1 MNGEKQMRTSK
12 SKNQDWYKWEEYV
25 ANSLDGKTTPGSGNQ
40 DFFKGD
46 FLGENWFVDCKMTKS
61 DSYSIKN
68 SLFEKYDE
76 IVKLEG
82 KEMIV
87 ALNLN
92 GRKLAILDFETFKV
106 MQKFYFDN
114 NK

>member
-1 MNGEKQMRTSK
+1 MRTSK
-12 SKNQDWYKWEEYV
+12 SKNLDWYKWEEYV
-25 ANSLDGKTTPGSGNQ
+25 ANSLDGKTTPGSGATPYQ
-40 DFFKGD
+40 KGD
-46 FLGENWFVDCKMTKS
+46 FQGENWFVDCKATES
-61 DSYSIKN
+61 NSFSIKN

-92 GRKLAILDFETFKV
+92 GRKLAVLDFETFKT

>member
-1 MNGEKQMRTSK
+1 MRTSK
-12 SKNQDWYKWEEYV
+12 SKNQNWYKWEEYV
-25 ANSLDGKTTPGSGNQ
+25 ANSLDGKPTPLSGATPYQ
-40 DFFKGD
+40 KGD
-46 FLGENWFVDCKMTKS
+46 FQGENWFVDCKATNK

-68 SLFEKYDE
+68 SLFEKYEE
-76 IVKLEG
+76 ISRLEG

-92 GRKLAILDFETFKV
+92 GRKLAVLDFETFKT

>member
-1 MNGEKQMRTSK
+1 MRTSK
-12 SKNQDWYKWEEYV
+12 SKNQNWYKWEEYV
-25 ANSLDGKTTPGSGNQ
+25 ANSLDGKPTPLSGATPYQ
-40 DFFKGD
+40 KGD
-46 FLGENWFVDCKMTKS
+46 FQGENWFVDCKATNK

-68 SLFEKYDE
+68 SLFEKYEE
-76 IVKLEG
+76 ISRLEG

-92 GRKLAILDFETFKV
+92 GRKLAILDFETFKT

>member
-1 MNGEKQMRTSK
+1 MRTSK

-25 ANSLDGKTTPGSGNQ
+25 ANSLDGKPTPLSGATPYQ
-40 DFFKGD
+40 KGD
-46 FLGENWFVDCKMTKS
+46 FQGENWFVDCKVTNK

-68 SLFEKYDE
+68 SLFEKYEE
-76 IVKLEG
+76 ISRLEG

-92 GRKLAILDFETFKV
+92 GRKLAVLDFETFKT

>member
-1 MNGEKQMRTSK
+1 MRTSK
-12 SKNQDWYKWEEYV
+12 SKNQDWYKWEKYV
-25 ANSLDGKTTPGSGNQ
+25 ADSLDGKTTPGSGNQ

-46 FLGENWFVDCKMTKS
+46 FLGENWFVDCKLTKT

-68 SLFEKYDE
+68 SVFKKYEE
-76 IVKLEG
+76 IAKLEG

-92 GRKLAILDFETFKV
+92 GRKLAVLDFDTFVEIQNK
-106 MQKFYFDN
+106 YFTN
-114 NK
+114 

>member
-1 MNGEKQMRTSK
+1 MRTTK
-12 SKNQDWYKWEEYV
+12 SKNQDWYRWEEYV

-46 FLGENWFVDCKMTKS
+46 FQGENWFVDCKTTKS

-68 SLFEKYDE
+68 SLFEKYE
-76 IVKLEG
+76 TIAKLED
-82 KEMIV
+82 KEMII

-92 GRKLAILDFETFKV
+92 GRKLAILDFETFKI
-106 MQKFYFDN
+106 MQKYYFKN
-114 NK
+114 IEE

>member
-1 MNGEKQMRTSK
+1 MRTSK
-12 SKNQDWYKWEEYV
+12 SKNQDWYKWEEEV

-46 FLGENWFVDCKMTKS
+46 FQGENWFVDCKYSDKS
-61 DSYSIKN
+61 SYSIKN
-68 SLFEKYDE
+68 SLFEKYE
-76 IVKLEG
+76 TIAKLEG

-92 GRKLAILDFETFKV
+92 GRKLAVLDFDTFVEIQNK
-106 MQKFYFDN
+106 YFTN
-114 NK
+114 